1 MTRSWN
7 AMLFASSLALG
18 CSLGES
24 PVADPVRPEAREP
37 LFTLEALP
45 GDSLYQ
51 LPVEAVDQTGASS
64 TLHAHRGHPV
74 VVSMF
79 YAHCPVAC
87 PMLIQD
93 VKRFEDELEPGA
105 RADLRVVLVSL
116 DPERDT
122 PEVLAE
128 AMDKHVLDAA
138 RWTLLRTPP
147 DAVREVA
154 AALGIRYRRAPD
166 GEMNHSS
173 ILTLL
178 DRQGVPV
185 ARVEGLQR
193 DNTPLRDALARLGE

>member
-1 MTRSWN
+1 MLLASTV
-7 AMLFASSLALG
+7 AMG
-18 CSLGES
+18 CSLGEI
-24 PVADPVRPEAREP
+24 PAPQAAEVETREP
-37 LFTLEALP
+37 LFALDALP

-51 LPVEAVDQTGASS
+51 LTVDAVDQTGASR
-64 TLHAHRGHPV
+64 TLDAHRGHPV

-87 PMLIQD
+87 PMLIED
-93 VKRFEDELEPGA
+93 VKRFEETLDPEV

-116 DPERDT
+116 DPARDT

-128 AMDKHVLDAA
+128 AVATHSIDAA

-147 DAVREVA
+147 GAVREVA

-178 DRQGVPV
+178 DRRGVPV

-193 DNTPLRDALARLGE
+193 DAAPLRDALARLQGERRSR